1 MHDKVSSTSSSGN
14 ISSLRPIP
22 TKVITPSAS
31 TRYAIFEED
40 EMKMMIISSM
50 NLGKAL
56 VKPPK
61 NTTVVIKAANR

>member
-1 MHDKVSSTSSSGN
+1 
-14 ISSLRPIP
+14 
-22 TKVITPSAS
+22 
-31 TRYAIFEED
+31 
-40 EMKMMIISSM
+40 MKMMIISSM